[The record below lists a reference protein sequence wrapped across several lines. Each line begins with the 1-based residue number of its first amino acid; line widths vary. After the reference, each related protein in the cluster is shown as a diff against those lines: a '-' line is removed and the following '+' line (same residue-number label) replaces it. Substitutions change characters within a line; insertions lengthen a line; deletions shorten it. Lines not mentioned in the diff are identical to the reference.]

1 MSKGLSVGRPTSGK
15 SENVDHQGKK
25 PALQQHFGK
34 FGLLHAL
41 RNPEVHG
48 KIGRWWNQPTNQP
61 LLESFADW
69 YHIPWLTNSL
79 VCCQPPCHE
88 VCGCFCWCDS
98 GWTHM
103 RYCLLERLGWS
114 TCSTSGSARGVPS
127 FLDLYKACWIKHTHY
142 RLCWQFLTFLTI
154 FMFLC
159 ETSWVPN
166 KIDSFALKITAGWIR
181 PCWASCFST
190 SWTSM
195 GGDRNLSPCL
205 WASFKCSSRM
215 SYAAEWCWSETLE
228 SMNHLNG
235 SKMLQGRTMLQNSST
250 RFKAAVSYRWRFE
263 AVDRAAG
270 RIKKIGKKKKCCPSC
285 VKESRFAAVLQ
296 PTAFQSIWFY
306 VWLIFVAYWGAA
318 VPPFLQHLDQ
328 LRSSSF
334 DAGGTISVIACV
346 FMDACLIGWF
356 QIFNWKL
363 GCFTK
368 H

>member
-154 FMFLC
+154 FMFLR

-270 RIKKIGKKKKCCPSC
+270 RIKKIGKKKRSAVHHVSKRADLPLCCSPQLSNPFDFMFGWSSLLIE
-285 VKESRFAAVLQ
+285 VLLFHRFFSTLTNFAVHPLTQ
-296 PTAFQSIWFY
+296 VAPY
-306 VWLIFVAYWGAA
+306 LWLPVYLWML
-318 VPPFLQHLDQ
+318 V
-328 LRSSSF
+328 
-334 DAGGTISVIACV
+334 
-346 FMDACLIGWF
+346 
-356 QIFNWKL
+356 
-363 GCFTK
+363 
-368 H
+368 